1 MINIE
6 GITIGDLLIAGASL
20 MALYKLLQWLFVT
33 FIKPDKDRDDDIAGI
48 KKDIAEIK
56 QKLDRDYTMLADHD
70 KSINDLA
77 RRVVQQETDSVEL
90 HKVLRIIVVA
100 EQAVTKSLLE
110 DGNNKEG
117 LRNAQNE
124 LNEYL
129 QSKI

>member
-77 RRVVQQETDSVEL
+77 RRVVRQETDSVEL

-117 LRNAQNE
+117 LRNAQSE

>member
-33 FIKPDKDRDDDIAGI
+33 FIKPDKDRDDDISGI

-56 QKLDRDYTMLADHD
+56 QKLDRDYSMLADHD

>member
-90 HKVLRIIVVA
+90 HEVLRIIVVA

-117 LRNAQNE
+117 LRHAQNE

>member
-56 QKLDRDYTMLADHD
+56 QKLDRDYSMLADHD

-77 RRVVQQETDSVEL
+77 RRVVRQETDSVEL

-110 DGNNKEG
+110 DGNNKDG
-117 LRNAQNE
+117 LRNAQSE

>member
-77 RRVVQQETDSVEL
+77 CRVVQQETDSVEL

-117 LRNAQNE
+117 LRHAQNE

>member
-56 QKLDRDYTMLADHD
+56 QKLDRDYSMLADHD